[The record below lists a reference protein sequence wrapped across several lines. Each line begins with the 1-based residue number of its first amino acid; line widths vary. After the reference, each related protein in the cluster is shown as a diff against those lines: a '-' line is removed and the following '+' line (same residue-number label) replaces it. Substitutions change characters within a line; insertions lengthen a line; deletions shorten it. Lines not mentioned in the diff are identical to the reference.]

1 MSLSVGVSDLGLSE
15 ALVIALSL
23 HGAILPQYGE
33 EPEVR
38 LGLPGL
44 LLIEELWRQQPDDD
58 LVGRVAAATGADE
71 SHLSIVLDELRRRN
85 LLVGRGEPPPG
96 APAGTIPVA
105 PAGGPAADIGD
116 EDQLVL
122 PSPVLLRCRDGAF
135 QAADHD
141 GNVRVELD
149 ARELNALL
157 QFQVGCRIDQAYD
170 AQRNEAGSLALDRT
184 GFDDA
189 VRRGLA
195 GELLL
200 PLAAMDLADDRQD
213 HQAEAMRESI
223 RSKGEVNQAFD
234 RLEREAGEIGH
245 DGRMP
250 VMGIHSSWASAPA
263 SLGMVL
269 AYARRYDDGALNQDY
284 DFRPRLAFDPDRL
297 AATSAHA
304 GVYLFSNYIWNSDE
318 NLRLSALVKQN
329 NPNSLTIHGGPNT
342 PKFAPDVKRF
352 FADNPHVDIAVH
364 GEGEVTFVEL
374 LAALAGNLGKGPPDL
389 EPLSDVPGLTF
400 RRGEEG
406 ITTGKRDRVADLDV
420 LPSPILEGLFDAFI
434 PAGPLGGVAIETNRG
449 CPYGCTFCDWGSAT
463 LSRVR
468 KFDLDRVFAELE
480 WCAKSK
486 IQTIGICDANFGIFE
501 RDVEIA
507 EKIAELKATY
517 GYPIVVGNNYAKNT
531 VKHLSKIIEI
541 FTEAGIVAEGK
552 MSMQSFDAGTLEA
565 INRKN
570 IKVEKYDELSGE
582 FRRNR
587 LPLSVDLML
596 GLPGST
602 RTTFSDDLQAC
613 VDRDVRVIIHPTMLL
628 PNSPMNDPEYR
639 REHGIVARPGEV
651 VEEAASFTHEE
662 WEQMHR
668 LGAGVWLFENFGML
682 RQVAT
687 YIRAETGLREVDFY
701 DRLITDAETD
711 PERWPMV
718 LVAINVLPH
727 AMVPP
732 VSWNF
737 FLENVRRH
745 ALEIEGIT
753 DDLAFQ
759 TVLDVQHALLP
770 ARGRPFPIQ
779 VPLAHDY
786 VAWRAEVLD
795 ARDHGHRDDWHRVVT
810 PLREFGP
817 GTLPVDDPYRV
828 CSTALDGS
836 LTALAHE
843 SSWDFDSPVSRP
855 RQRTGATA
863 ATPPTSPPPCPCES
877 ADRPGARQLDR
888 HHCRRQILE
897 AAAVARPGPGHPAHG
912 GVDPGLEGHARDRP
926 RRGRPAGHPPAGGRR
941 AARAGRTVG
950 EPGGRAGRSRPAD
963 RW

>member
-1 MSLSVGVSDLGLSE
+1 M
-15 ALVIALSL
+15 
-23 HGAILPQYGE
+23 
-33 EPEVR
+33 
-38 LGLPGL
+38 
-44 LLIEELWRQQPDDD
+44 
-58 LVGRVAAATGADE
+58 
-71 SHLSIVLDELRRRN
+71 
-85 LLVGRGEPPPG
+85 
-96 APAGTIPVA
+96 
-105 PAGGPAADIGD
+105 
-116 EDQLVL
+116 
-122 PSPVLLRCRDGAF
+122 
-135 QAADHD
+135 
-141 GNVRVELD
+141 
-149 ARELNALL
+149 
-157 QFQVGCRIDQAYD
+157 
-170 AQRNEAGSLALDRT
+170 
-184 GFDDA
+184 
-189 VRRGLA
+189 
-195 GELLL
+195 
-200 PLAAMDLADDRQD
+200 
-213 HQAEAMRESI
+213 
-223 RSKGEVNQAFD
+223 
-234 RLEREAGEIGH
+234 
-245 DGRMP
+245 
-250 VMGIHSSWASAPA
+250 
-263 SLGMVL
+263 
-269 AYARRYDDGALNQDY
+269 
-284 DFRPRLAFDPDRL
+284 
-297 AATSAHA
+297 
-304 GVYLFSNYIWNSDE
+304 YLFSNYIWNSDE
-318 NLRLSALVKQN
+318 NMRLSALVKQN
-329 NPNSLTIHGGPNT
+329 NPASLTIHGGPNT

-389 EPLSDVPGLTF
+389 EPLGDVPGLTF
-400 RRGEEG
+400 RRGHEG

-468 KFDLDRVFAELE
+468 KFDLDRIFAELE
-480 WCAKSK
+480 WCARSQ

-501 RDVEIA
+501 RDVAIA
-507 EKIAELKATY
+507 ERIAELKATY

-552 MSMQSFDAGTLEA
+552 MSMQSFDSGTLEV

-570 IKVEKYDELSGE
+570 IKVEKYDELSVE

-662 WEQMHR
+662 WQQMHR

-687 YIRAETGLREVDFY
+687 YVRAETGLREIDFY
-701 DRLITDAETD
+701 DRIITDAEAD

-718 LVAINVLPH
+718 LVAVNVLPH

-732 VSWNF
+732 VSWSF

-745 ALEIEGIT
+745 AVEIEGIA
-753 DDLAFQ
+753 DDSAFQ
-759 TVLDVQHALLP
+759 AVLDVQHALLP

-786 VAWRAEVLD
+786 VAWRNQVLD
-795 ARDHGHRDDWHRVVT
+795 ARDHGHRDDWHLVVPPCGSSGRVSCRST
-810 PLREFGP
+810 IPSGCAP
-817 GTLPVDDPYRV
+817 PP
-828 CSTALDGS
+828 STARSPPSRTRARGTS
-836 LTALAHE
+836 IRRCRGLA
-843 SSWDFDSPVSRP
+843 SAPAPP
-855 RQRTGATA
+855 RRTR
-863 ATPPTSPPPCPCES
+863 PTSPPACPCKS
-877 ADRPGARQLDR
+877 GDRTGTRQLD
-888 HHCRRQILE
+888 HHQHRRQVLE
-897 AAAVARPGPGHPAHG
+897 GAAVACPGPGHPAHG
-912 GVDPGLEGHARDRP
+912 GVDPGLAGHARDRP
-926 RRGRPAGHPPAGGRR
+926 GCGRPPGHPPAGGRA

-950 EPGGRAGRSRPAD
+950 HPGRGAGRSRPA
-963 RW
+963 RRGRGRGRPRAR

>member
-1 MSLSVGVSDLGLSE
+1 MTVSTGICDLGLSE

-23 HGAILPQYGE
+23 HGATLPQYGE
-33 EPEVR
+33 EPEVV

-44 LLIEELWRQQPDDD
+44 LLVEELSRPQPDADPIA
-58 LVGRVAAATGADE
+58 RIAAATGFDT
-71 SHLSIVLDELRRRN
+71 SLLSVVLDALDHRHLLIKGEHPLRTGSETR
-85 LLVGRGEPPPG
+85 P
-96 APAGTIPVA
+96 APA
-105 PAGGPAADIGD
+105 AGQESVEIHD

-122 PSPVLLRCRDGAF
+122 PSPVLLRCRDGVF
-135 QAADHD
+135 QAADHN

-157 QFQVGCRIDQAYD
+157 QFQVGCRVDQAHE
-170 AQRNEAGSLALDRT
+170 AQSQDGPLALGRED
-184 GFDDA
+184 FVDA
-189 VRRGLA
+189 VRRALA

-200 PLAAMDLADDRQD
+200 PLAAMDLVDDRQD

-223 RSKGEVNQAFD
+223 RRKGEVTQAFD
-234 RLEREAGEIGH
+234 RLEREAGEIGA

-269 AYARRYDDGALNQDY
+269 AYARQFEDGALNQSY
-284 DFRPRLAFDPDRL
+284 DFRPRLAFDPERV
-297 AATSAHA
+297 AAVSSTA
-304 GVYLFSNYIWNSDE
+304 GVFLFSNYIWNSDE
-318 NLRLSALVKQN
+318 NMRLSALVKQN
-329 NPNSLTIHGGPNT
+329 NPNSLTVHGGPNT

-352 FADNPHVDIAVH
+352 FAENPHVDVAVH

-374 LAALAGNLGKGPPDL
+374 LAALAGRMGDGPPDL
-389 EPLSDVPGLTF
+389 EPLIEVPGLTF
-400 RRGEEG
+400 RRGDAG
-406 ITTGKRDRVADLDV
+406 ITTDKRDRVADLDM
-420 LPSPILEGLFDAFI
+420 LPSPILDGLFDAFI

-468 KFDLDRVFAELE
+468 KFDLDRIFAELE
-480 WCAKSK
+480 WCARSQ

-501 RDVEIA
+501 RDVAIA
-507 EKIAELKATY
+507 ERIAELKATY

-552 MSMQSFDAGTLEA
+552 MSMQSFDPGTLEA

-639 REHGIVARPGEV
+639 REHGIVAQPGEV

-662 WEQMHR
+662 WQQMHR

-687 YIRAETGLREVDFY
+687 YVRAETGLREIDFY
-701 DRLITDAETD
+701 DRIISDAEAD

-732 VSWNF
+732 VSWSF

-745 ALEIEGIT
+745 AVEVEGIA
-753 DDLAFQ
+753 DDSAFQ
-759 TVLDVQHALLP
+759 AVVEVQHALLP
-770 ARGRPFPIQ
+770 ARGRSFPIQ
-779 VPLAHDY
+779 IPLAHDY
-786 VAWRAEVLD
+786 VAWRNQVLE
-795 ARDHGHRDDWHRVVT
+795 AREHGHRDDWHRVVP

-817 GTLPVDDPYRV
+817 GTLPVDDPHKV

-855 RQRTGATA
+855 RQRMGAISTD
-863 ATPPTSPPPCPCES
+863 ES
-877 ADRPGARQLDR
+877 HQ
-888 HHCRRQILE
+888 
-897 AAAVARPGPGHPAHG
+897 
-912 GVDPGLEGHARDRP
+912 
-926 RRGRPAGHPPAGGRR
+926 PAGVPVQVGGSNGDPT
-941 AARAGRTVG
+941 A
-950 EPGGRAGRSRPAD
+950 
-963 RW
+963 